1 MTHSELKFAILARC
15 REVLATRYTNRVC
28 SVCWFPEEWPCED
41 VWLALQEMRQAGIIS
56 CTRGSSTM
64 EDGFLLNVR

>member
-1 MTHSELKFAILARC
+1 MSRSELKQAILSRC
-15 REVLATRYTNRVC
+15 REVLATRERNKVC
-28 SVCWFPEEWPCED
+28 SICWFPEEWPCED

-64 EDGFLLNVR
+64 EDGFLLNIR